1 MLIGLIKFIV
11 INIWHIGYFLMNVV
25 ECLIFDDCSLINMA
39 KLEYLCCVFQF
50 SAIHQHKGTIWY
62 YQKGGF
68 FLGYVAAQWWSKN
81 WMSASLWPGKIGG
94 SCLSLLIGM
103 QHPQSLETTFVC
115 KVHCSQPGSQTVWQ
129 KFANDCC
136 HIYKCMLQSVSLH
149 QSEQLVCNGSLSNG
163 GFDSIC
169 CILVLL

>member
-1 MLIGLIKFIV
+1 MQFTNIKVLFGITRK
-11 INIWHIGYFLMNVV
+11 VV
-25 ECLIFDDCSLINMA
+25 
-39 KLEYLCCVFQF
+39 
-50 SAIHQHKGTIWY
+50 
-62 YQKGGF
+62 

-149 QSEQLVCNGSLSNG
+149 QSEQRRIWLNLLYTGFVVRLLPSTFVILQLNCYPGTTTTLFMEEFFHFCFGLRGSGWFLNVSH
-163 GFDSIC
+163 
-169 CILVLL
+169 